1 MKMETAAIWERF
13 KSEVYFFIL
22 KKVRDTD
29 ITNEVM
35 QNSFLK
41 IHQGI
46 NTLKNPEK
54 VKAWVFQ
61 IVRNE
66 IANHYNQRSESVLSP
81 QEELSATSNSYNDL
95 CCLDRFINSLP
106 KQYKEVVEQVYLKG
120 KTQVEAAALIGISL
134 SNVKARIRRAK
145 LILINNFNTCCK
157 FKINA
162 EGKLIGDSN
171 CTRCI

>member
-1 MKMETAAIWERF
+1 METETIWEKF
-13 KSEVYFFIL
+13 NSEVYFFIL

-41 IHQGI
+41 IHQSI

-54 VKAWVFQ
+54 VRAWVFQ

-66 IANHYNQRSESVLSP
+66 IANHFNERSKSVHSSDVKLFT
-81 QEELSATSNSYNDL
+81 TSNSYNDL
-95 CCLDRFINSLP
+95 CCLDRFINDLP
-106 KQYKEVVEQVYLKG
+106 KQYNEVVELVYLKG
-120 KTQVEAAALIGISL
+120 NTQVETAALIGISL

-157 FKINA
+157 FKIST

-171 CTRCI
+171 CSRCI